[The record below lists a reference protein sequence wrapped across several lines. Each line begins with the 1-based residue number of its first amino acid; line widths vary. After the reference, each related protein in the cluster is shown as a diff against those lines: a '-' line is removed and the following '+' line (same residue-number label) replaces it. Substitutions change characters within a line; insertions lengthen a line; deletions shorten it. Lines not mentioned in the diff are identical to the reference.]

1 MEKRILFI
9 LAALFLVAFLTISC
23 DTSSTDPG
31 VNDLPDPVLVS
42 SSSIRT
48 ITATQLRQL
57 WGFLDS
63 DAAGFAQYDVD
74 LYRVVYNSVDGEGNP
89 LELSGAILVPR
100 DADSPGLLSIQHA
113 TIFSNNEAPSVDR
126 SSGSD
131 ISVATRKAIFASAG
145 NVVFLPD
152 YIGYGITEDLLHPY
166 QQASTLASASY
177 DMILAGLEFVEEKN
191 ITAIDQP
198 VDMIGYSEGAY
209 ATLAL
214 AELTEN
220 SDSPFTPGLLSMG
233 APIFDLSA
241 TMDEIITNIDQPSEC
256 LACYGYFLYTYHQIY
271 DLPRPLSDY
280 FQSPYD
286 ERIAEGLF
294 RGGFTNSQVRQQLP
308 ELGSELFTVE
318 FISRYRNGEE
328 QQLLDAVAEND
339 LFYIPDADVLLV
351 HGDTDGV
358 APVFNSDDFAERA
371 EDRGKTNLEY
381 LRESGINHGNGIFPW
396 GVATLERLSGA
407 EKLVLL
413 TTREN

>member
-1 MEKRILFI
+1 MEKRILYI
-9 LAALFLVAFLTISC
+9 LTALFIFAFLTFSC

-31 VNDLPDPVLVS
+31 INDLPEPVLVS
-42 SSSIRT
+42 SSSMRT
-48 ITATQLRQL
+48 ITANQLRQL

-63 DAAGFAQYDVD
+63 DAADFAQYDVD
-74 LYRVVYNSVDGEGNP
+74 LYRVVYNSIDGAGNP

-100 DADSPGLLSIQHA
+100 EADSPGLLSIQHA
-113 TIFSNNEAPSVDR
+113 TIFSNDEAPSVDR
-126 SSGSD
+126 SSGTD
-131 ISVATRKAIFASAG
+131 FSVATRKAIFASAG

-177 DMILAGLEFVEEKN
+177 DMILAGLEFVEERG
-191 ITAIDQP
+191 ITATDQP

-214 AELTEN
+214 AELTEK
-220 SDSPFTPGLLSMG
+220 SDSPFSPGLLSMG

-241 TMDEIITNIDQPSEC
+241 TMDEIINNIDQPSEC

-271 DLPRPLSDY
+271 DLPLPLSDY

-286 ERIAEGLF
+286 ERIADGLF

-308 ELGSELFTVE
+308 ELGSELFTAE
-318 FISRYRNGEE
+318 FISRYQNGEE
-328 QQLLDAVAEND
+328 QQLLDAVVEND

-351 HGDTDGV
+351 HGDADGV
-358 APVFNSDDFAERA
+358 APIFNSDDFAERA
-371 EDRGKTNLEY
+371 ENGGKSNIEY
-381 LRESGINHGNGIFPW
+381 LREPGVTHGNGIFPW
-396 GVATLERLSGA
+396 GVETLQAIGVRSKAIAL
-407 EKLVLL
+407 
-413 TTREN
+413 N